1 MTQLVELSKSL
12 KKFEKLGYS
21 VVAIGVDTNSDI
33 AGIYKKH
40 KIDFPI
46 LNDKNSTTIKKF
58 KIISDVRPDSYAC
71 GLIMLY
77 GKLNDIDITKCKL
90 SDISNISEVT
100 INKCYKKIEE
110 IIKKIS

>member
-58 KIISDVRPDSYAC
+58 KIYDAANETTWPATFIVDKA
-71 GLIMLY
+71 
-77 GKLNDIDITKCKL
+77 GKIVFRDIRKT
-90 SDISNISEVT
+90 
-100 INKCYKKIEE
+100 YKKRPLAEDLLE
-110 IIKKIS
+110 AISGL